1 MVTASHVPKLKTKGL
16 EVMLCLFSKKNYS
29 HIAKETNLER
39 GEKLEP

>member
-1 MVTASHVPKLKTKGL
+1 MVTASHVPKHKIKGL
-16 EVMLCLFSKKNYS
+16 EAMLCLFSKNYS